1 MIEKIVVIKLIK
13 GYFAKWELEDLT
25 CQKIINENGGT
36 LYSRDWDRRT
46 RTRRV
51 HCSYPSESNL
61 QNAIRQVDR
70 EMFANG
76 FVEEVVSTTD
86 CIIKKAEERLSRI
99 IDQQNEMIAE
109 RERICG

>member
-1 MIEKIVVIKLIK
+1 M
-13 GYFAKWELEDLT
+13 Y
-25 CQKIINENGGT
+25 
-36 LYSRDWDRRT
+36 
-46 RTRRV
+46 
-51 HCSYPSESNL
+51 
-61 QNAIRQVDR
+61 
-70 EMFANG
+70 ANG